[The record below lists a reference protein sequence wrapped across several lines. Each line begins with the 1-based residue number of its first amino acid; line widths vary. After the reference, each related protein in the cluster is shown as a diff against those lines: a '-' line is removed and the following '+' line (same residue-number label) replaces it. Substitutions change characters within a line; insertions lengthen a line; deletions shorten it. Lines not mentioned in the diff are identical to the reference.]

1 MALPRTAIEKPDAAT
16 QRIDLGTKFR
26 SITGQRNKI
35 AQCLIPEAPMTQ
47 PQKDKPWL
55 FRTYAGHST
64 AAASNALYR
73 NNLSKGQTGLSV
85 AFDLPTQ
92 TGYDSD
98 HILARGEVGKVGVPI
113 SHLGDMRTLFSD
125 IPLEQMNTS
134 MTINATAPWLLALY
148 IAVAEEQGADVS
160 RLQGTVQNDL
170 MKEYL
175 SRGTYICPPQ
185 PSLRMI
191 ADVAEYCYANV
202 PKWNPMNVCSYHL
215 QEAGATPEQEL
226 AYALATAIAVLDQL
240 KPRVPA
246 ADFPAM
252 CGRIS
257 FFVNA
262 GIRFVTEMCKMR
274 AFVDLWDEIL
284 SQRYGVEDPKF
295 RRFRY
300 GVQVNSLGL
309 TEQQPENNVYRIL
322 IEMLAVTL
330 SKNARARA
338 VQLPAW
344 NEALGLPRPWDQ
356 QWSLRMQQI
365 MAYETDLLEYGDLFD
380 GNPAVAAKVEALKEG
395 ARHELATL
403 DAMGGAVQAIDYM
416 KSRLVDSNAE
426 RLNRIERNETV
437 VVGVNRWQQGEASP
451 LTAGDGGIMVVDPA
465 VEAEQ
470 IARLTDWRTQRD
482 QNAVAQA
489 LAALR
494 QAAQEGRNIMPASIQ
509 AARAGVTTGEWAA
522 EMRTV
527 HGEYRGPT
535 GVSKSVSNKTEG
547 LEDLRAAVDT
557 VSDKLGRRLKFL
569 VGKPGLDGHSN
580 GAEQIAFR
588 ARDCGMDITYEG
600 IRLTPEEIVA
610 RAQAEGAHVVG
621 LSILSGSHMPLM
633 EDLMQKMQAAGLA
646 HIPVVVGGIIPDDDA
661 QRLRDMGVAR
671 VYTPKDFELNTI
683 MMDIVTLAYP
693 KDIAAE

>member
-1 MALPRTAIEKPDAAT
+1 
-16 QRIDLGTKFR
+16 
-26 SITGQRNKI
+26 
-35 AQCLIPEAPMTQ
+35 MTQ
-47 PQKDKPWL
+47 TQKDRPWL
-55 FRTYAGHST
+55 IRTYAGHST
-64 AAASNALYR
+64 AKASNTLYR
-73 NNLSKGQTGLSV
+73 GNLAKGQTGLSV

-98 HILARGEVGKVGVPI
+98 HTLARGEVGKVGVPI
-113 SHLGDMRTLFSD
+113 SHLGDMRVLFD
-125 IPLEQMNTS
+125 QIPLEQMNTS

-148 IAVAEEQGADVS
+148 IAVAEEQGADVAK
-160 RLQGTVQNDL
+160 LQGTVQNDL
-170 MKEYL
+170 IKEYL
-175 SRGTYICPPQ
+175 SRGTYVCPPK
-185 PSLRMI
+185 PSLKMI
-191 ADVAEYCYANV
+191 ADVAEYCYTNV

-226 AYALATAIAVLDQL
+226 AYALATAIAVLDEL
-240 KPRVPA
+240 RPRVPA
-246 ADFPAM
+246 EDFPAL

-284 SQRYGVEDPKF
+284 KDRYGVEDPKF

-330 SKNARARA
+330 SKKARARA

-356 QWSLRMQQI
+356 QWSMRMQQI
-365 MAYETDLLEYGDLFD
+365 LAYETDLLEYGDLFD
-380 GNPAVAAKVEALKEG
+380 GNPAVDAKVEELKEG
-395 ARHELATL
+395 ARAELANL
-403 DAMGGAVQAIDYM
+403 DSMGGAVASIEYM

-437 VVGVNRWQQGEASP
+437 VVGVNKWTEGEASP
-451 LTAGDGGIMVVDPA
+451 LQTEDGGIMVVDPA
-465 VEAEQ
+465 VEQEQ
-470 IARLTDWRTQRD
+470 IDRLNEWRSERD
-482 QNAVAQA
+482 DTAVTAA

-494 QAAQEGRNIMPASIQ
+494 EAAQTGANVMEPSI
-509 AARAGVTTGEWAA
+509 AAAKAGVTTGEWAE
-522 EMRTV
+522 EMRKVYGT
-527 HGEYRGPT
+527 YRGPT
-535 GVSKSVSNKTEG
+535 GVSGSVSNKTEG
-547 LEDLRAAVDT
+547 LDDLRAAVDA

-588 ARDCGMDITYEG
+588 ARDCGMDISYEG
-600 IRLTPEEIVA
+600 IRLTPEEIIA
-610 RAQAEGAHVVG
+610 AAIEDKAHVIG
-621 LSILSGSHMPLM
+621 LSILSGSHIPLVQDVM
-633 EDLMQKMQAAGLA
+633 TRLREAGLTDV
-646 HIPVVVGGIIPDDDA
+646 PVIVGGIIPDEDA
-661 QRLRDMGVAR
+661 AKLSAMGVSKI
-671 VYTPKDFELNTI
+671 YTPKNFELNAI
-683 MMDIVTLAYP
+683 MGDIVTLVDP
-693 KDIAAE
+693 QNIAAE